1 MDTVPS
7 GIYLTGLGDSGLSR
21 LMEQYGC
28 QEEAI
33 TICILQMR
41 RPRLRKRKP
50 SLSLPSPT
58 PEKDAWELGPIGGP
72 GDGEQSI
79 PARLP
84 AERVAC

>member
-7 GIYLTGLGDSGLSR
+7 GNYLTGLGDSGLSR

-50 SLSLPSPT
+50 SLSLFPAQLLRR
-58 PEKDAWELGPIGGP
+58 KP
-72 GDGEQSI
+72 GNWD
-79 PARLP
+79 PAGAQEMGNNLFLHVCQLRG
-84 AERVAC
+84 